1 MLGNWAK
8 QTTTTEGGGP
18 LTLASL
24 TGFPTANA
32 VFGIRRFFYTILT
45 ATGLPIETGEG
56 YLSSSSVLVRD
67 RVFDSFD
74 GATLVYGGSPVSL
87 PAGTKQVTCTMTAQ
101 AVMSPAAS
109 VDTSAF
115 FGGAAYTK
123 LPANF
128 LAESDFPNVTLVA
141 NQNYLVP
148 IFKEVADPISQI
160 GVRVA
165 TAAAGKLIAVGLFDR
180 DAAGFAGRTLAA
192 VAGLSVGTTGEV
204 LASLSETLRLP
215 AGWYWAGFVT
225 DGTPAIGGA
234 TLVQHAGGSIMSN
247 RRIRYWGRTNTYAAY
262 GATAN
267 SNSTG
272 SLGAVNNL
280 PAPMLLY
287 R

>member
-1 MLGNWAK
+1 MLGNWVK
-8 QTTTTEGGGP
+8 QTTATAGAGD
-18 LTLASL
+18 LAL
-24 TGFPTANA
+24 APVAGHPTAHA
-32 VFGIRRFFYTILT
+32 VFGSRRFFYTALT
-45 ATGLPIETGEG
+45 EADLPLEAGEG
-56 YLSSSSVLVRD
+56 YLSSAAILVRD
-67 RVFDSFD
+67 RVLNTYDGSSFS
-74 GATLVYGGSPVSL
+74 AGGSPLAL
-87 PAGTKQVTCTMTAQ
+87 PVGVKQVICAPIAQ
-101 AVMSPAAS
+101 SVISPAAS

-115 FGGAAYTK
+115 FGGSAYTK

-128 LAESDFPNVTLVA
+128 LAESDFPSITLAA

-160 GVRVA
+160 GLRVA
-165 TAAAGKLIAVGLFDR
+165 TAAAGKLIAVGIFDR

-192 VAGLSVGTTGEV
+192 VAGLSVGATGEV
-204 LASLSETLRLP
+204 LASLSETLHLP

-225 DGTPAIGGA
+225 DGTPSIGAA